1 MAVMRHQRARL
12 VVLEGIDGSGKTS
25 LSGEIANT
33 LIRYGLKV
41 IQTRQPTALPS
52 GRCVRRI
59 ARAGRTSNSL
69 SAALYKD
76 RRAHYCVTL
85 RPAFQSADVIIC
97 DRYFYSSIYQAKNM
111 RDLRSRLEFYRR
123 LLPIPDL
130 AFLLLPSVMAA
141 RRRILSSGRRL
152 DGFETRMAL
161 YRARYYSLRS
171 YREIVLCTTNLPLNS
186 LASFCISKILT
197 KCGAVRNR
205 TRQGSNVTAHLSPSV
220 YHHE

>member
-1 MAVMRHQRARL
+1 MSVARHQRARL

-25 LSGEIANT
+25 LSREIANA
-33 LIRYGLKV
+33 LILYGLRV

-59 ARAGRTSNSL
+59 ARAGRSSNSL

-76 RRAHYCVTL
+76 RRAHHCVTL

-97 DRYFYSSIYQAKNM
+97 DRYFYSSVYQARDI

-123 LLPIPDL
+123 LLPIPDIT
-130 AFLLLPSVMAA
+130 FLLLPSVMVAK
-141 RRRILSSGRRL
+141 RRILSSNRRL
-152 DGFETRMAL
+152 DSFETRLAL
-161 YRARYYSLRS
+161 YRSRYYSLRS
-171 YREIVLCTTNLPLNS
+171 YREIVLCTANMPLSS

-197 KCGAVRNR
+197 KCGAIRNQ
-205 TRQGSNVTAHLSPSV
+205 T
-220 YHHE
+220 